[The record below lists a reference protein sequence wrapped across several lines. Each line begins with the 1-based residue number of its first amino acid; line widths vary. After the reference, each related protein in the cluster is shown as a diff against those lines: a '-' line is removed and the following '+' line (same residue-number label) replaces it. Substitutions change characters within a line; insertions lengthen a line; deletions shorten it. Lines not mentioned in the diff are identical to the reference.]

1 MKKVLLDTNIIIH
14 REATRILNQDIG
26 ILFKWLEKGKYIKCI
41 HPITVKEIQKN
52 SNVFSSEVMLTK
64 MESYEQ
70 LKTISPLQPTVEK
83 ISRKFDKTVNDCN
96 DTILLN
102 EVFIGRVDFLI
113 TEDNK
118 IHQKAEVLGIG
129 EKVFKIDS
137 FLEKILS
144 ENPSFIDYQVLSV
157 QKKLFGEI
165 NLEDSFFDSFR
176 EDYKEFNTWFHKKAD
191 ETAFIT
197 HNAGKILSFL
207 FLKIED
213 RDEDYSDIYPAFFPK
228 KRLKVGTFKVI
239 DNGIRLGERFLKIIF
254 DHALKFRVDE
264 IYVTTFNRTNEQ
276 HRLVNLLME
285 WGFEYHGTKTTQ
297 NGREEVYVRNFAP
310 RFNVENPKLTFPFL
324 SRTTNIFMVPIW
336 PDYHTELLPDS
347 ILTTESPYDFVENQP
362 HRNAISKVY
371 ISRSIIRNVSKG
383 DTLVFYRTAAK
394 GRSAYY
400 SSVITTL
407 AIAEGIVQNI
417 KSEDDFILKCRK
429 RSIFTDEEL
438 KKLWNFKPQYR
449 PFIINFLYTHSFP
462 TGHRINRQKL
472 LELGVLSGEENE
484 IRGLKKISQEQFQ
497 SILQESRTD
506 ESLIVD

>member
-26 ILFKWLEKGKYIKCI
+26 ILFKWLERGGYRKYV
-41 HPITVKEIQKN
+41 HPVTIQEIQKN
-52 SNVFSSEVMLTK
+52 SNTSSSEVILKK
-64 MESYEQ
+64 MESYEHI
-70 LKTISPLQPTVEK
+70 KIISPLKPAVEK
-83 ISRKFDKTVNDCN
+83 VSKIFDSTVNDCN

-102 EVFIGRVDFLI
+102 EVFVGRVDFLI

-118 IHQKAEVLGIG
+118 IHQKAEALGIG

-144 ENPSFIDYQVLSV
+144 ENPSFIDYKVLSV

-165 NLEDSFFDSFR
+165 NSMDPFFDSFR
-176 EDYKEFNTWFHKKAD
+176 EDYQEFNSWFQRKAD

-197 HNAGKILSFL
+197 QSAGKILSFL
-207 FLKIED
+207 FLKVEN
-213 RDEDYSDIYPAFFPK
+213 RDEDYGNIYPAFFPK

-254 DHALKFRVDE
+254 DHALKFHVEE
-264 IYVTTFNRTNEQ
+264 IYVTTFNRTEEQ
-276 HRLVNLLME
+276 HRLVNLLKE
-285 WGFEYHGTKTTQ
+285 WGFEYHGTKTTA
-297 NGREEVYVRNFAP
+297 NGREEVYIRDFTP
-310 RFNVENPKLTFPFL
+310 KFNVENPKLTFPFL
-324 SRTTNIFMVPIW
+324 SRRTNIFMVPIW

-362 HRNAISKVY
+362 HRNAISKAY
-371 ISRSIIRNVSKG
+371 ISRSITRNVNRG

-394 GRSAYY
+394 DRSAYY

-407 AIAEGIVQNI
+407 AIAEGVVDNI
-417 KSEDDFILKCRK
+417 RGEEDFLLKCRK
-429 RSIFTDEEL
+429 RSIFSDEEL
-438 KKLWNFKPQYR
+438 KGWWNFKPQYR

-462 TGHRINRQKL
+462 TGHRINREKL
-472 LELGVLSGEENE
+472 LKLGILSGMENE
-484 IRGLKKISQEQFQ
+484 MRGLKQISHDQFQ
-497 SILQESRTD
+497 LILRESRTD

>member
-26 ILFKWLEKGKYIKCI
+26 ILFKWLERGGYKKYI
-41 HPITVKEIQKN
+41 HPITIQEIKKN
-52 SNVFSSEVMLTK
+52 SNSLSSEVMLKK

-70 LKTISPLQPTVEK
+70 LKIITPLQPAVEQVSK
-83 ISRKFDKTVNDCN
+83 NFDNTANDYN

-118 IHQKAEVLGIG
+118 IHQKADALGIG
-129 EKVFKIDS
+129 DKVFKIDS

-144 ENPSFIDYQVLSV
+144 ENPSFIDYKVLSV
-157 QKKLFGEI
+157 QRKLFGEI
-165 NLEDSFFDSFR
+165 NLADHFFDSFR
-176 EDYKEFNTWFHKKAD
+176 EDYQEFNSWFQKKAD

-197 HNAGKILSFL
+197 HNDGKILSFL
-207 FLKIED
+207 FLKIET
-213 RDEDYSDIYPAFFPK
+213 RDEDYHDIYPAFFPK
-228 KRLKVGTFKVI
+228 KRLKIGTFKVI

-264 IYVTTFNRTNEQ
+264 IYVTTFNRTEEQ
-276 HRLVNLLME
+276 HRLVNLLIE

-297 NGREEVYVRNFAP
+297 NGREEVYVRDFTP
-310 RFNVENPKLTFPFL
+310 RFNVKNPKLTFPFL
-324 SRTTNIFMVPIW
+324 SRATNIFMVPIW

-394 GRSAYY
+394 DRSAYY

-407 AIAEGIVQNI
+407 AIAEGVIENI
-417 KSEDDFILKCRK
+417 TNENDFILKCRK
-429 RSIFTDEEL
+429 RSIFSDEEL
-438 KKLWNFKPQYR
+438 KRWWNLKPQYR

-472 LELGVLSGEENE
+472 LELGILSGMENE
-484 IRGLKKISQEQFQ
+484 MRGLKQISHKQFQ
-497 SILQESRTD
+497 SILQESQTD
-506 ESLIVD
+506 ESLIIN